1 MEKRKLT
8 VRYDNNRYDDRAMV
22 PKQNNGNDNF
32 TMVNNNYQGLD
43 VTVRTSDAFY
53 FSICGKSYGHN
64 NCISEK

>member
-32 TMVNNNYQGLD
+32 TMIIIKVLM
-43 VTVRTSDAFY
+43 
-53 FSICGKSYGHN
+53 
-64 NCISEK
+64 